1 MNIRTI
7 ARIGLRLL
15 SGFGLTAGAG
25 LSLEHL
31 KTGEVCPMLG
41 PMPACIL
48 VFLGY
53 ALVFIAGI
61 GASKSWASK
70 VFYIGWTPV
79 FLLALMGV
87 ILELTRGQTCPHR
100 RGRHPA
106 MLFLT
111 RHGGAMLAVFLAV
124 AEGGLK

>member
-7 ARIGLRLL
+7 ARIGLLLL

-61 GASKSWASK
+61 GAPKSWASK
-70 VFYIGWTPV
+70 AFYIGWTPV

-87 ILELTRGQTCPHR
+87 ILELTHGQTCPIGAADIPQCFFSLGMAALCWLCFR
-100 RGRHPA
+100 VVRGR
-106 MLFLT
+106 
-111 RHGGAMLAVFLAV
+111 V
-124 AEGGLK
+124 